1 MSKLTREINLTWL
14 IIYNVVWYRGSF
26 QRRKVLVQC

>member
-1 MSKLTREINLTWL
+1 MTWL

-26 QRRKVLVQC
+26 QRRSNKLSNRESIVA